1 MSDSVVI
8 RAARADD
15 LPGLMGLYRHLH
27 PDDPEVE
34 PLALQ
39 VQWVAILANPMLRYF
54 VVEQSGVLLST
65 CTLSVIPNL
74 TRGLRPY
81 GLVENVVTHPDWR
94 GRGFATQVL
103 HAARDAAWAA
113 GCYKLMLMTGSKKA
127 ETLAFYQRAGFEA
140 GDKTAFIM
148 RPE

>member
-1 MSDSVVI
+1 MSVSAVMR
-8 RAARADD
+8 RAVGSD
-15 LPGLMGLYRHLH
+15 LAGLLDLYRHLH
-27 PDDPEVE
+27 ADDPVVAPAVAE
-34 PLALQ
+34 A
-39 VQWVAILANPMLRYF
+39 QWAAILANPLLHYF
-54 VVEQSGVLLST
+54 VIEEAGMLVST

-94 GRGFATQVL
+94 GRGLATQLL

-113 GCYKLMLMTGSKKA
+113 GCYKLMLMTSRKA
-127 ETLAFYQRAGFEA
+127 PATLAFYERAGFIA
-140 GDKTAFIM
+140 GDKMAFVM